1 MKSFINYFIKY
12 PIAANLL
19 MVALLLI
26 GGFSLL
32 QMKSTFFPELPS
44 RVINIQVVYPGASPE
59 EVEEGIVN
67 KIEENLKGV
76 NGIERYTSVSRENT
90 GSITV
95 EVLKDYDADLIL
107 NDVKNAVDQISSF
120 PVGIEPPV
128 VYKVDQLGR
137 AISFALSGKGVS
149 LDALKTAA
157 RQMEDEL
164 LAIDGLSQITL
175 SGFPDEEIEI
185 AFREADLQA
194 YGITFQEAANAVR
207 RTNVDVTGGTVKGAE
222 EELLLRAR
230 NKNYFAEGLRDI
242 VVKTSPGGGQVKL
255 YQIADIKDQFADQP
269 DRAFLDGE
277 PAVSVAIQNTLEED
291 MLFITDTVKSYLAEW
306 NARNEGIEATV
317 VNDASITLRQRID
330 TLQKNGIQ
338 GFIIVVLLLAMFL
351 HWRIAWWVALSIPI
365 SFAGM
370 FILANA
376 MDITLNVISLFGMII
391 VIGILVDDGIVI
403 GENIYAAHEKGVPRN
418 RAALEGTRQVLPAV
432 LAAIITT
439 VIAFSSFLFIDGQLG
454 DFFGEMALVVIFSLV
469 FSLVEGAVI
478 LPTHI
483 AHSKALD
490 PDAKPNWIQGKFEAF
505 MGWMRDKLYAPVLR
519 FSMKYQLIAIAGSVA
534 LLMLSFGVVS
544 GGFVKTTFFP
554 NIERDD
560 IAVTLQLPAGTP
572 ETVTLATL
580 ERVRKAATVV
590 NEEISKRLTDGQ
602 EIIER
607 VELKVGPT
615 TYQGTATIALLP
627 GEARGDVRLREVANA
642 LREATGPI
650 DAAEV
655 LSFGGRSV
663 FGKPVSVSMVGENI
677 EQLEEATQAV
687 KARLEQLTE
696 LSDVVDNN
704 QEGLREININ
714 LKEKA
719 KYLGLDLQDIVGQIR
734 AGFFGAEAQ
743 RLQRGEDE
751 VRVWVRFAESDRA
764 SLADLNNMRIRLPDG
779 SNYPVSELADLEL
792 QRGVIAINHTNGR
805 REVKVEADVANS
817 GVSVSDITAEING
830 HIIPEVLKDY
840 PGVATI
846 ADGQVRQQQ
855 KSIASTQKVI
865 PVVLLLMFFVVALTF
880 RSVLQAFGLFLLLPF
895 GFIGVVFG
903 HWLMGAP
910 ISLFSFLGIIALI
923 GIIVNDGLV
932 LVATYNDNLKAR
944 MPQMDALYEA
954 GRSRFRPI
962 VLTSLTTFAGL
973 TPLLFEKS
981 LQAQFLIPM
990 AISVAFGLLAAT
1002 VVLLLLLPALL
1013 VVINRIRLLWYRF
1026 LNIGGEK
1033 PAYKEVEPAYKEIFH
1048 KED

>member
-1 MKSFINYFIKY
+1 
-12 PIAANLL
+12 